1 MKSSSLRH
9 FFTIY
14 TAIFQ
19 LHDRDLL
26 KTREYV
32 ILQALEDK
40 GRGPNFSQF
49 HGFWCFFWK
58 ILQNHILAPRHPS
71 HPLEGWRG
79 PPLRLILD
87 QPLANKYYTSL

>member
-49 HGFWCFFWK
+49 HGFFFFFFE
-58 ILQNHILAPRHPS
+58 NLAKS
-71 HPLEGWRG
+71 YLGALISRG
-79 PPLRLILD
+79 SVSLPPT
-87 QPLANKYYTSL
+87 ANPGCAPDKN